1 MKEHEKQER
10 YTITDNIVTL
20 RIGDGKTIVYHFDD
34 ADNRDAFESYL
45 NLASR
50 VEVFND
56 RS

>member
-10 YTITDNIVTL
+10 YTTTDNTVTL
-20 RIGDGKTIVYHFDD
+20 RIGDGKWIVYHFDD
-34 ADNRDAFESYL
+34 ADNRDTFESYL

-56 RS
+56 RT